1 MALKMKKNEMDSE
14 QEVKCLAAVWAL
26 RAIMTPEGFVKYGLN
41 EGEVFWV
48 YDRFKELVDELK
60 RDLTLHIT
68 PKIIYLLTDGTFKA
82 VQKGVN
88 LVPLTR
94 KGHFFVNLG
103 KLVNLL
109 CLSEAEREV
118 LLFALLV
125 NEEEGLRQAI
135 HEIGSEGP
143 QIFYRHFSRILKIP
157 PGEIRRALR
166 KDGNLCS
173 SGLLQFEFSEGTR
186 YSFDMEPLQGL
197 YDALLKPGA
206 EVEDLLASYF
216 SKAPAPRLRIKDFS
230 HHPDLKMLIGYLNT
244 ALDRED
250 AGNNVLIYGPPGTG
264 KTELVRSLA
273 NHFEARLFEVSN
285 VDQDGDPIGED
296 QRFRSYLL
304 CQRMVVKN
312 PRCFILF
319 DEIEDVFPLPIAFFF
334 GRLRHSSNHKGWT
347 NRILETNEV
356 PTFWVCNHLDGM
368 DPAVIRRFD
377 LIIEVSLPPV
387 RARERML
394 GEMLRGVKV
403 KVKKKFIREM
413 AQNVNLAPA
422 HIERAVKVARYCNAK
437 GVESI
442 LKRVI
447 GNTHRALGFPHRQGV
462 AHQLG
467 SPYHLGH
474 VNADY
479 DLHELINGCKHHSSV
494 RIFLHGP
501 PGTGKTAFVHYLGLT
516 LEKPLLVKN
525 ASDLL
530 RPYVGQTEMEIAGM
544 FREADDQEAIL
555 FVDEVDSFLRDR
567 QQAQRS
573 WEVTQVNELLG
584 QLERFKG
591 LFVCATN
598 LRENLDAA
606 VFRRFDFKIKLD
618 YLTQEQAWKFFQDLT
633 KGCGVRLSSQE
644 ICNLKLKMACL
655 HHLTPGDFAVIR
667 RKVVMAG
674 KIISAGLLMNWLEQ
688 EVISKPINSKRPI
701 GFS

>member
-1 MALKMKKNEMDSE
+1 METE
-14 QEVKCLAAVWAL
+14 REVKSLAAVWAL
-26 RAIMTPEGFVKYGLN
+26 RAIMTPEGFKKYDLDD
-41 EGEVFWV
+41 GEVFWGNEH
-48 YDRFKELVDELK
+48 FKELVEGLK
-60 RDLTLHIT
+60 RGQSLTPNILW
-68 PKIIYLLTDGTFKA
+68 LLKANSLKA
-82 VQKGVN
+82 VHKGLN
-88 LVPLTR
+88 SVPLTR
-94 KGHFFVNLG
+94 KGPFFVNLG
-103 KLVNLL
+103 KLENLL
-109 CLSEAEREV
+109 CLSVAEREV

-125 NEEEGLRQAI
+125 NEEQGLREAV

-143 QIFYRHFSRILKIP
+143 QVFYGHFSRILKIP
-157 PGEIRRALR
+157 PGEIRRALK

-173 SGLLQFEFSEGTR
+173 SGLLQFDYSER
-186 YSFDMEPLQGL
+186 HRWAFDMEPLQGL

-206 EVEDLLASYF
+206 EVDDLLASYF
-216 SKAPAPRLRIKDFS
+216 SKSPAPRRHIKDFS

-250 AGNNVLIYGPPGTG
+250 VGNNVLIYGPPGTG

-273 NHFEARLFEVSN
+273 NHLEARLFEVSN

-312 PRCFILF
+312 PRCLILF

-334 GRLRHSSNHKGWT
+334 GRLRNSSNHKGWT

-356 PTFWVCNHLDGM
+356 PAFWVCNHLDGM

-394 GEMLRGVKV
+394 SEMLRGVKV
-403 KVKKKFIREM
+403 KKRFIREM

-422 HIERAVKVARYCNAK
+422 HIERAVKVARYCKAK
-437 GVESI
+437 GDESI

-447 GNTHRALGFPHRQGV
+447 GNTHRALGFPPRQGV
-462 AHQLG
+462 APQTG
-467 SPYHLGH
+467 SHYHLGH

-479 DLHELINGCKHHSSV
+479 DLQELINGCKHQSSV

-516 LEKPLLVKN
+516 LEKPVLVKN

-544 FREADDQEAIL
+544 FREAEDQEAIL

-567 QQAQRS
+567 QQAHRS

-618 YLTQEQAWKFFQDLT
+618 YLREEQAWGLFQSLVT
-633 KGCGVRLSSQE
+633 ELKVRLSPRE
-644 ICNLKLKMACL
+644 TRNLKSRMACL
-655 HHLTPGDFAVIR
+655 RHLAPGDFAVVQ
-667 RKVVMAG
+667 RKALMVG
-674 KIISAGLLMNWLEQ
+674 KKPIAGLLMEWLEQ
-688 EVISKPINSKRPI
+688 EVTSKPINSKRPI

>member
-1 MALKMKKNEMDSE
+1 MALKMNENE
-14 QEVKCLAAVWAL
+14 IKCEREVKCLAAVWAL
-26 RAIMTPEGFVKYGLN
+26 RAIMTPEGFKKFDLDD
-41 EGEVFWV
+41 GEVFWGNEHL
-48 YDRFKELVDELK
+48 KELVDFFK
-60 RDLTLHIT
+60 RRASQT
-68 PKIIYLLTDGTFKA
+68 PKTLRLLSSNSLKA
-82 VQKGVN
+82 VHKGLN
-88 LVPLTR
+88 SIPLSR

-103 KLVNLL
+103 KLENLL

-125 NEEEGLRQAI
+125 HEEEGLRQAV

-143 QIFYRHFSRILKIP
+143 QVFYGHFSRILKIP

-166 KDGNLCS
+166 KDGNLGS
-173 SGLLQFEFSEGTR
+173 SGLLQFDYSESHR
-186 YSFDMEPLQGL
+186 WAFNMEPLPGL

-216 SKAPAPRLRIKDFS
+216 SKSPAPRLHIKDFS
-230 HHPDLKMLIGYLNT
+230 HHPDLKLLIGYLNT
-244 ALDRED
+244 ALSREE

-273 NHFEARLFEVSN
+273 NHLEARLFEVSN
-285 VDQDGDPIGED
+285 ADQDGDPAGED

-319 DEIEDVFPLPIAFFF
+319 DEIEDVFPLPITFFF
-334 GRLRHSSNHKGWT
+334 GRLRNSSNHKGWT
-347 NRILETNEV
+347 NRILETNTV

-377 LIIEVSLPPV
+377 LVIEVSLPPV

-403 KVKKKFIREM
+403 KKRFIREM

-422 HIERAVKVARYCNAK
+422 HIERAVKVARYCKAK

-447 GNTHRALGFPHRQGV
+447 GNTHRALGFPHHQGA
-462 AHQLG
+462 AHLG

-479 DLHELINGCKHHSSV
+479 DLQELINGCKHQSSV

-501 PGTGKTAFVHYLGLT
+501 PGTGKTAFVHYLGLS
-516 LEKPLLVKN
+516 LEKPVLVKN

-544 FREADDQEAIL
+544 FREAEDQEAIL

-567 QQAQRS
+567 QQAHRS

-618 YLTQEQAWKFFQDLT
+618 YLREEQAWGFFLGLT
-633 KGCGVRLSSQE
+633 KELKVRLSSRE
-644 ICNLKLKMACL
+644 IRDLKSRMASL
-655 HHLTPGDFAVIR
+655 SHLAPGDFAVIR
-667 RKVVMAG
+667 RKAPMVG
-674 KIISAGLLMNWLEQ
+674 KNLSAGLLMAWLEQ
-688 EVISKPINSKRPI
+688 EVTSKPINSKRPI